1 MMQVMTRR
9 SALSPPL
16 APDEE
21 VTRAQAAARG
31 DRRSAEELLSELLPR
46 VRNLVRYLV
55 RRDSEVDDIT
65 QEALVGI
72 VKGLGSFRGEGTLA
86 SWADRVVARTTF
98 AQLRKRRAEPAFAPF
113 EGRSPEQ
120 AAERPLFG
128 DEYLLRRWAV
138 SVLDELPLPQR
149 HAVVLHHLLDMTV
162 PEISDELGIPRETV
176 RSRLR
181 LARTRLRARGVQ
193 LGYGSFEGDVEEEAS

>member
-1 MMQVMTRR
+1 V
-9 SALSPPL
+9 L
-16 APDEE
+16 
-21 VTRAQAAARG
+21 G
-31 DRRSAEELLSELLPR
+31 ELLPR

-55 RRDSEVDDIT
+55 RRDNDVEDIT

-72 VKGLGSFRGEGTLA
+72 VKGLGTYRGEGTLA

-98 AQLRKRRAEPAFAPF
+98 AELRKRRAEPLLSPF
-113 EGRSPEQ
+113 RERSTTDTL
-120 AAERPLFG
+120 AERPLFG

-162 PEISDELGIPRETV
+162 PEISDELGVPRETV

-181 LARTRLRARGVQ
+181 LARTRLRTRGVQ
-193 LGYGSFEGDVEEEAS
+193 IGARAFVAEEPEPADGDRP

>member
-1 MMQVMTRR
+1 
-9 SALSPPL
+9 
-16 APDEE
+16 
-21 VTRAQAAARG
+21 
-31 DRRSAEELLSELLPR
+31 
-46 VRNLVRYLV
+46 
-55 RRDSEVDDIT
+55 
-65 QEALVGI
+65 
-72 VKGLGSFRGEGTLA
+72 
-86 SWADRVVARTTF
+86 
-98 AQLRKRRAEPAFAPF
+98 
-113 EGRSPEQ
+113 Q

-162 PEISDELGIPRETV
+162 PEICEELGIPRETV

-193 LGYGSFEGDVEEEAS
+193 LGYGSFEGDVEEEASSAIAGGRATRTHRRCSRSTSTPD